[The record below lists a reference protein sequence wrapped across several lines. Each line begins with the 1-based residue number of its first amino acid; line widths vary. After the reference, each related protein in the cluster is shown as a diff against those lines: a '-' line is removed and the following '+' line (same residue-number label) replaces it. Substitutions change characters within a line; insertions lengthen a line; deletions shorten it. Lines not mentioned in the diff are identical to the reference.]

1 MSTTIDLTRVRWRD
15 YAMSRGE
22 AFDEFWTRHAAEPG
36 RRILFIV
43 GRGFDP
49 RAPMGLQRLVKAAA
63 TCAIDVVALHFD
75 DELASDSSEQR
86 AAADANFLAFGHA
99 VAGRGTVEERAVRF
113 RNEKNDSV
121 ADRSAANLFADAA
134 QLGAYTDLVVDISAM
149 PRVVYFPLLSRL
161 IYFHDTLYESAAPT
175 PNVHVVVSEDPR
187 TDTLIREH
195 GIEEEAKFLHPF
207 EGPFNR
213 EAKGE
218 QRTVWIPVMGE
229 DRTHQ
234 FERMFVL
241 VKPTDNEVCP
251 VLPSPARNPRRGDD
265 IVMQYQKLL
274 FDEIRLEP
282 RHIIYASEFNPFD
295 VYRQVRRTVLHYHAV
310 LQLIGGC
317 RVALSAM
324 CSKVMSLGILLVAYE
339 LKQSDIEVGIA
350 HIECQGYDVPA
361 DLAVEVEPV
370 GVWLAGE
377 CYRKE

>member
-1 MSTTIDLTRVRWRD
+1 MSTATDLTHPRWRD
-15 YAMSRGE
+15 YVMARGE
-22 AFDEFWTRHAAEPG
+22 AFDEFWCRHGAESG

-49 RAPMGLQRLVKAAA
+49 RAPMGLQRLARAAA
-63 TCAIDVVALHFD
+63 ACPIDVVALQFE
-75 DELASDSSEQR
+75 DELASSSREQH
-86 AAADANFLAFGHA
+86 AAAEANFTAFGA
-99 VAGRGTVEERAVRF
+99 VVAGRGTVAERTVKF
-113 RNEKNDSV
+113 RNEKNESV
-121 ADRSAANLFADAA
+121 ADRSAANLFADPTEFAT
-134 QLGAYTDLVVDISAM
+134 YTDIVVDVSAM

-161 IYFHDTLYESAAPT
+161 IYFHDTLYESGTRA

-187 TDTLIREH
+187 ADTLIREQ
-195 GIEEEAKFLHPF
+195 GIEEEAKFIHPF

-218 QRTVWIPVMGE
+218 QRTVWVPVIGE

-234 FERMFVL
+234 FERKFVH
-241 VKPTDNEVCP
+241 VKPTEVCP

-274 FDEIRLEP
+274 FDEVRLEP
-282 RHIIYASEFNPFD
+282 RNFIYASETNPFD
-295 VYRQVRRTVLHYHAV
+295 VYRQVRRTVLHYTRV
-310 LQLIGGC
+310 LNLIGGC
-317 RVALSAM
+317 RVALSAI

-339 LKQSDIEVGIA
+339 LRPSDVEVGIA

-361 DLAVEVEPV
+361 DLQVEVEPV

-377 CYRKE
+377 CYRKD